1 MQLFKKNNSEFFYL
15 KKFFIAIIF
24 ISLLTIFKFLFNI
37 FILIIDI
44 NKK

>member
-24 ISLLTIFKFLFNI
+24 ISIFNNI
-37 FILIIDI
+37 FRS
-44 NKK
+44 